1 VREVRGKS
9 GGGQRWATFVKN
21 HTVSSSDRVFNPLIA
36 AAAVLATSSFF
47 RSFIES
53 PLERTT
59 RCGTTSPHSPTSRG
73 SRSRRSPAA
82 PRCCSA
88 AVLRAS

>member
-1 VREVRGKS
+1 MRGVRGKS
-9 GGGQRWATFVKN
+9 GGGQRWATFVNN

-53 PLERTT
+53 RDHESTF
-59 RCGTTSPHSPTSRG
+59 
-73 SRSRRSPAA
+73 ADI
-82 PRCCSA
+82 PRF
-88 AVLRAS
+88 AVRPVTGGATLSLGGRF